1 MVSMTKLYDYLN
13 WAFAFVIFLCLSILA
28 SSTILYFKLTDT
40 IVDTSQFVQN
50 SVDSSRQNIREDI
63 VWLKSKIWSL
73 DAQLTATQYSWTI
86 TNVQLQL
93 VHYVVDVEIC
103 SSEYPSY
110 QTRVDFY
117 GINPR
122 IENLWLLII
131 DKRYFASYEGSNV
144 YLPILDENTGLD
156 ATICWLEIVSSK

>member
-40 IVDTSQFVQN
+40 IIDRSQFV
-50 SVDSSRQNIREDI
+50 
-63 VWLKSKIWSL
+63 
-73 DAQLTATQYSWTI
+73 

-131 DKRYFASYEGSNV
+131 DERYFASYKGRHV

-156 ATICWLEIVSSK
+156 AIICWLEIVSSK